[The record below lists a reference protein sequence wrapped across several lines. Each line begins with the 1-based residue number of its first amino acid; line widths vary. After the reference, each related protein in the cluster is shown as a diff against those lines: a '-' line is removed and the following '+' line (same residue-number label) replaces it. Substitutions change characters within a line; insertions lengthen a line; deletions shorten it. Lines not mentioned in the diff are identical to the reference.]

1 MSILQRAYLNVC
13 IFIKT
18 CQHFMTSFDIT
29 FCIQTLLLGFLRANG
44 EVRGGGGIIMWSLR
58 RNYWMDGRMDGLQL
72 KCLEIYMNWVKMVK
86 CSFKQKNSFPRIWL
100 TSPSPIC
107 FLQKPRNI
115 AMLSYGVFWTSVLS
129 SVNQCLLSCLQLLLY
144 CGVRVSK
151 WKVLSAQLTGRIT
164 ECRLVIWKV
173 KGTKKYLNWSLRQY
187 FHTSF
192 FMFACVNFQPKNW
205 EYFWEMETEC
215 PNAQW

>member
-1 MSILQRAYLNVC
+1 
-13 IFIKT
+13 
-18 CQHFMTSFDIT
+18 
-29 FCIQTLLLGFLRANG
+29 
-44 EVRGGGGIIMWSLR
+44 
-58 RNYWMDGRMDGLQL
+58 MDGLQL

-129 SVNQCLLSCLQLLLY
+129 SVSQCLLSCLQLLLY

-151 WKVLSAQLTGRIT
+151 WKVLPAQLTVRIT

-173 KGTKKYLNWSLRQY
+173 KGTNKYLNWSLRQY

-192 FMFACVNFQPKNW
+192 FMFACVNFQPKIENIFERW
-205 EYFWEMETEC
+205 KLNVQMPNGRLIYAPIRAVVKPLDLTER
-215 PNAQW
+215 QVW